1 MWSTVVPGSYWIL
14 ECLFIRSFPQIQLK
28 YDPQVKK
35 NAQKSQTF
43 RTSLDQKHSKAHFKD
58 VARGRIYKEY
68 ERQKWE
74 DERGKMKNRSDPSNT
89 RHWEQRQRN
98 VLMANNRRT
107 IASTRQTEA
116 DRTDKHPSKLQQS
129 WNCRE
134 LDYTLHLLHQQSC
147 VYCWNY
153 FMTDTLTFE
162 WNIKS
167 RSTEGLL
174 QLKNK
179 LTV

>member
-1 MWSTVVPGSYWIL
+1 MIHRL
-14 ECLFIRSFPQIQLK
+14 
-28 YDPQVKK
+28 K

-43 RTSLDQKHSKAHFKD
+43 RTTLAQKHSKAHFKD

-74 DERGKMKNRSDPSNT
+74 DERRKMKNRSDSSNT
-89 RHWEQRQRN
+89 RPSQRRRKAW
-98 VLMANNRRT
+98 MANNRRT
-107 IASTRQTEA
+107 IANTRQTEA

-129 WNCRE
+129 WNCSE
-134 LDYTLHLLHQQSC
+134 LYYILHLHQQSC

-167 RSTEGLL
+167 RSIEGLL